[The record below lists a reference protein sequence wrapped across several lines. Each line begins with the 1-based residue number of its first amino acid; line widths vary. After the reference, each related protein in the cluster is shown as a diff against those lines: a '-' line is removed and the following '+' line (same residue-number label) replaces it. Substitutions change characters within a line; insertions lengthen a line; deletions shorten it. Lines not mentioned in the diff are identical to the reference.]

1 MSLKNKIEL
10 LSAALRLGDGWSD
23 KLAFLKLFARYGGL
37 AAFSTKDLVIRVNEP
52 IGTQLHLRDTVADA
66 ILLVEVLVQQDYAAL
81 KPLALQPTSILD
93 IGANIGLGSF
103 YLRHLFP
110 NAALNGLEPAPA
122 ESAVC
127 ARNYQSLG
135 RATLHRVAA
144 GDTDGVT
151 TSFAIHPE
159 QTGGQHISSTPT
171 KDSGWQ
177 YLSVRLRRIDA
188 MIDEGILPI
197 PDLVKMDIEGSEV
210 AALHGFGKYLAAPH
224 AYILETHSPQLH
236 QECLDLLCPLGFHVA
251 SDTPRPGTA
260 RILCLHRT

>member
-1 MSLKNKIEL
+1 MSLHNKIEL
-10 LSAALRLGDGWSD
+10 LSAALRLGHGWGD
-23 KLAFLKLFARYGGL
+23 KLSLLRLFARYGGL
-37 AAFSTKDLVIRVNEP
+37 STFSAKDLALRVNEP
-52 IGTQLHLRDTVADA
+52 PGAQLHLRDTVADA

-81 KPLALQPTSILD
+81 KPLALRPTTMLD
-93 IGANIGLGSF
+93 VGANIGLGSF

-110 NAALNGLEPAPA
+110 TATLHGLEPAPA
-122 ESAVC
+122 ESEVC

-135 RATLHRVAA
+135 NATLHRVAA

-159 QTGGQHISSTPT
+159 QTGGQHISTTPPT
-171 KDSGWQ
+171 GAGWQ
-177 YLSVRLRRIDA
+177 NLTVLLRRIDA
-188 MIDEGILPI
+188 MIDEGSLPI

-210 AALHGFGKYLAAPH
+210 SALRGFGRYLAAPT

-236 QECLDLLCPLGFHVA
+236 QECLDLLCPLGFRVA

-260 RILCLHRT
+260 RILCLRRA